1 MIRGI
6 AIAKYFRASPIMS
19 SLELSNVFEG
29 LNKNPF
35 ILSPALNT
43 ILCHRNIFYIA
54 LLFLLLFYNH
64 GLKSKGTRV
73 CQGASARSSI

>member
-6 AIAKYFRASPIMS
+6 AIAKYFRASPIVS

-35 ILSPALNT
+35 HSFPDT
-43 ILCHRNIFYIA
+43 
-54 LLFLLLFYNH
+54 
-64 GLKSKGTRV
+64 
-73 CQGASARSSI
+73 